1 MTITSP
7 VTDPQV
13 LGLFDNLRKLSDEVK
28 AIDNELGADVSGP
41 VAARNKLAKELA
53 AKYTDDNVTGFV
65 NKIVAQFDNAQFV
78 DSDEKRAAVFT
89 ALNTGLAAIEKTVND
104 FLKKEVD
111 AQPKTDVPTISDARK
126 TELATERSKK
136 TGMFKCQVEM
146 LKFYDVNTLPSD
158 IEVPVARRGSIGPRG
173 AKFTKSY
180 LFSFDGKPQILTDG
194 DGVKSNASLGNL
206 VIKTKDAGLNN
217 TKELRDF
224 IISTL
229 GATVSEDGKTVDLP
243 DTWSVTL
250 PEPVGKTLSATVVTP
265 AVDESPDDDD
275 DTDTADANG
284 APEEDAFA
292 TS

>member
-1 MTITSP
+1 MTMTSP

-13 LGLFDNLRKLSDEVK
+13 IGLFDNLRKLSDEVK

-65 NKIVAQFDNAQFV
+65 NKIVGQFDNAQFI
-78 DSDEKRAAVFT
+78 DSDEKRVAVLT
-89 ALNTGLAAIEKTVND
+89 ALNEGLEAIDKVVTAY
-104 FLKKEVD
+104 LKKEVD
-111 AQPKTDVPTISDARK
+111 AQPKTDAPTISDARK
-126 TELATERSKK
+126 AELAAERSKK

-146 LKFYDVNTLPSD
+146 LKFYDVLELPAD
-158 IEVPVARRGSIGPRG
+158 IEAPVARRGSIGPRG

-194 DGVKSNASLGNL
+194 DGVKTNASLGNL
-206 VIKTKDAGLNN
+206 VIKTKDAGLKN

-224 IISTL
+224 IIEQL

-243 DTWSVTL
+243 DTWTVTI
-250 PEPVGKTLSATVVTP
+250 PAPVDKTLSASVVTTP
-265 AVDESPDDDD
+265 AVDESPDEDDD
-275 DTDTADANG
+275 DDNG
-284 APEEDAFA
+284 STEEDAFA
-292 TS
+292 VS